1 MSDFDLLDTVLPTD
15 GRYCVVG
22 IGDYVDQRFADTRE
36 QAEELIEEFKQQQV
50 NAYFGCAKF
59 GPLNN
64 RTHENVAFVRA
75 LWLDIDCGP
84 TKGVPNS
91 KGKIEGYLD
100 QQIGLDE
107 FKKFCKTVGLPRP
120 ILVNSG
126 NGIHAYW
133 LLEET
138 LTRTEWEPLAKR
150 LKQLCKEHG
159 LIVDEKVFEASRILR
174 PPGTLNY
181 KKGLETKPISM
192 WNEVS
197 PRMTV
202 AQVRELLGAPEPE
215 PEEDKPDFIPS
226 SISPMMEALMANK
239 VKRFKTI
246 MLKAE
251 NGCPQLNYCF
261 ANQAELDEPLWQSA
275 LSITAFCVDGDRA
288 AHKMSDQYP
297 DYDPTEVD
305 LKLMNIRKRGGP
317 HHCTTFE
324 ERNPTGCDGCIHKG
338 KIKSPIVLGIE
349 IEEAD
354 EADNE
359 VTVEEED
366 GGEQKYTIPEYPFPF
381 FRGKKGGIYVRPVQE
396 DEEAEPK
403 LVYEHDLYV
412 VKRMRDKELGEVA
425 LFRLHLPH
433 DGVKEFS
440 VTTAAIS
447 SKDELRKQ
455 LAQQGVMAHHKQYEN
470 LATFV
475 ITSVKNLQYAKKAD
489 IMRTQFGWVE
499 GDSKFIVGDR
509 EITKD
514 GTFYS
519 PPSSTTEFFASKIH
533 PKGDLDKWKEV
544 FNLYGLPGMEPH
556 AFGALTA
563 FGAPLMG
570 FTGLDGAII
579 NVIYE
584 HAGSGK
590 STILRMCNSVYGQ
603 PKELMAIEKDTLNA
617 KMQQLGVMN
626 NIPNT
631 IDEITNMSPKD
642 FSDLAYG
649 ISHGRGK
656 NRQMSQTNALRVN
669 NTSWKNMTLCSS
681 NASFYEKLGSLKNT
695 PDGESVRLLEYKIE
709 PNDVIGV
716 ARGKE
721 MFDHQLNDN
730 YGHAG
735 EIYLSW
741 LVNNLEE
748 AKALVKKVQARID
761 REVQFTAR
769 ERFWSAVAACNIA
782 GGLIAKGLELH
793 NYDIAR
799 VYEWLKGML
808 GEMRVDVKPPQ
819 TSPVTA
825 LGEFINS
832 HINNALVVNGEVDAR
847 SSMVPLP
854 LWEPRGELLIRY
866 EPDTKHLFVA
876 AKQFKDFCVKN
887 QTNYKNLLKQ
897 LGDLKIFLE
906 ATNKRMSK
914 GMKVVSPPVRVLKF
928 DASVS
933 EFLQMDAMLNVN
945 EDRDSNVQD

>member
-1 MSDFDLLDTVLPTD
+1 
-15 GRYCVVG
+15 
-22 IGDYVDQRFADTRE
+22 
-36 QAEELIEEFKQQQV
+36 
-50 NAYFGCAKF
+50 
-59 GPLNN
+59 
-64 RTHENVAFVRA
+64 
-75 LWLDIDCGP
+75 
-84 TKGVPNS
+84 
-91 KGKIEGYLD
+91 
-100 QQIGLDE
+100 
-107 FKKFCKTVGLPRP
+107 
-120 ILVNSG
+120 
-126 NGIHAYW
+126 
-133 LLEET
+133 
-138 LTRTEWEPLAKR
+138 
-150 LKQLCKEHG
+150 
-159 LIVDEKVFEASRILR
+159 
-174 PPGTLNY
+174 
-181 KKGLETKPISM
+181 
-192 WNEVS
+192 
-197 PRMTV
+197 
-202 AQVRELLGAPEPE
+202 
-215 PEEDKPDFIPS
+215 
-226 SISPMMEALMANK
+226 
-239 VKRFKTI
+239 
-246 MLKAE
+246 
-251 NGCPQLNYCF
+251 
-261 ANQAELDEPLWQSA
+261 
-275 LSITAFCVDGDRA
+275 
-288 AHKMSDQYP
+288 
-297 DYDPTEVD
+297 
-305 LKLMNIRKRGGP
+305 
-317 HHCTTFE
+317 
-324 ERNPTGCDGCIHKG
+324 
-338 KIKSPIVLGIE
+338 
-349 IEEAD
+349 
-354 EADNE
+354 
-359 VTVEEED
+359 
-366 GGEQKYTIPEYPFPF
+366 
-381 FRGKKGGIYVRPVQE
+381 
-396 DEEAEPK
+396 
-403 LVYEHDLYV
+403 
-412 VKRMRDKELGEVA
+412 
-425 LFRLHLPH
+425 
-433 DGVKEFS
+433 
-440 VTTAAIS
+440 
-447 SKDELRKQ
+447 
-455 LAQQGVMAHHKQYEN
+455 
-470 LATFV
+470 
-475 ITSVKNLQYAKKAD
+475 
-489 IMRTQFGWVE
+489 
-499 GDSKFIVGDR
+499 
-509 EITKD
+509 
-514 GTFYS
+514 
-519 PPSSTTEFFASKIH
+519 
-533 PKGDLDKWKEV
+533 
-544 FNLYGLPGMEPH
+544 
-556 AFGALTA
+556 
-563 FGAPLMG
+563 
-570 FTGLDGAII
+570 
-579 NVIYE
+579 
-584 HAGSGK
+584 
-590 STILRMCNSVYGQ
+590 
-603 PKELMAIEKDTLNA
+603 
-617 KMQQLGVMN
+617 MN

-656 NRQMSQTNALRVN
+656 NRQMSQTNALRIN

-914 GMKVVSPPVRVLKF
+914 GMKVVSPAVRVLKF
-928 DASVS
+928 DASAS
-933 EFLQMDAMLNVN
+933 EFLQMDAMLNAN